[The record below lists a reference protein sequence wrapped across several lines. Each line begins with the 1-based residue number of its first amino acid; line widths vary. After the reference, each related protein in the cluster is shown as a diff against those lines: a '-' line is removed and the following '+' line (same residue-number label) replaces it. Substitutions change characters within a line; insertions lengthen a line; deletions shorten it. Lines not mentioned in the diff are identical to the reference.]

1 MFQIGESLKE
11 ARTRRGLTIADV
23 QKELRLRERYLNAL
37 EEEHWDQ
44 LPGEAYVKGFLRM
57 YAEFLGLNGNL
68 YIDEYHSRFAYRD
81 EEPLVPEPFAPL
93 RPRSHGVLR
102 TLVAVVVLGASVAG
116 LAAWRLGGSPSSTA
130 TPPLQKPV
138 VAKEAAPAPQK
149 KPVVAK
155 EAAPVVTPKAKHP
168 VRATPRFAV
177 ITAPNGR
184 CWLQVRAGG
193 PHGQLLYQG
202 TLAPGMTKRFS
213 VLHAVWVRMGNPLA
227 LAITVAGKP
236 VDGLPRSASNLLLTR
251 RGAQSA

>member
-1 MFQIGESLKE
+1 MFQIGESLRE

-93 RPRSHGVLR
+93 RPRSHGVIR

-116 LAAWRLGGSPSSTA
+116 LAAWRLGGSPPTAA

-138 VAKEAAPAPQK
+138 VAKEAAPAP
-149 KPVVAK
+149 VA
-155 EAAPVVTPKAKHP
+155 AATPQAKAKAAAKPP
-168 VRATPRFAV
+168 VRATPQFAV
-177 ITAPNGR
+177 VTAPNGR

-213 VLHAVWVRMGNPLA
+213 VSHAVWMRMGNPLA
-227 LAITVAGKP
+227 LAITVGGKA
-236 VDGLPRSASNLLLTR
+236 VGGLSKSPSNLLLTR
-251 RGAQSA
+251 SGAQSA

>member
-1 MFQIGESLKE
+1 MFQIGESLRE

-81 EEPLVPEPFAPL
+81 EEPLVPEPFTPL
-93 RPRSHGVLR
+93 RRPRSRGVLR
-102 TLVAVVVLGASVAG
+102 TLVAIVVIGASVAG
-116 LAAWRLGGSPSSTA
+116 LAAWRLGGSPPSTA

-138 VAKEAAPAPQK
+138 VAKEAAPAP
-149 KPVVAK
+149 
-155 EAAPVVTPKAKHP
+155 AAAPKAKPP
-168 VRATPRFAV
+168 VRTTPQFAV

-227 LAITVAGKP
+227 LAITVGGKP
-236 VDGLPRSASNLLLTR
+236 VDGLSKSPSNLLLTR
-251 RGAQSA
+251 RGAQST

>member
-1 MFQIGESLKE
+1 MFQIGESLRE

-81 EEPLVPEPFAPL
+81 EEPLVPEPFTPL
-93 RPRSHGVLR
+93 RPRSRGVLR
-102 TLVAVVVLGASVAG
+102 TVVAVVVVGASVAG
-116 LAAWRLGGSPSSTA
+116 LAAWRLSGSPSSSSPV
-130 TPPLQKPV
+130 PPTQKPV
-138 VAKEAAPAPQK
+138 VAKEASPAPA
-149 KPVVAK
+149 
-155 EAAPVVTPKAKHP
+155 AAPKAKP
-168 VRATPRFAV
+168 PIRTAPRFAV

-227 LAITVAGKP
+227 LAISVGGTP
-236 VDGLPRSASNLLLTR
+236 VNGLTKRPSNLLLTR